1 MTRGLH
7 ATSNQKEVSGR
18 TALETGVVSNNISL
32 IGNQVVGSVR
42 HNGEF
47 DMRVMEIP
55 PFPQTIEICDF
66 NYFLR
71 TRLTQTTVMWPN
83 QAIPLLGY
91 MCYPNDQEK
100 RQALMQTLRS
110 WAMETEGGHIT
121 IPRRLRRIQHE
132 WLRVADI
139 VHLHFDLTAGQ
150 HQLRRGGPSIGKA
163 IGLAEANTKS
173 RGTSASSLWEHW
185 STYKD
190 VAPLVAA
197 ATLICAEART
207 RYQQQPFG
215 PYGLSHDQ
223 LIPFQMAMLMPDF
236 VLAAALEFERST
248 VPDGY
253 TEPVLDPQTLWRI
266 PMDISVVSLEPPSRK
281 IRPQDLRILNDRR
294 AGNRGRANRQ
304 TASAVPS

>member
-1 MTRGLH
+1 L
-7 ATSNQKEVSGR
+7 ADSAAWS
-18 TALETGVVSNNISL
+18 
-32 IGNQVVGSVR
+32 
-42 HNGEF
+42 
-47 DMRVMEIP
+47 
-55 PFPQTIEICDF
+55 
-66 NYFLR
+66 
-71 TRLTQTTVMWPN
+71 N

-100 RQALMQTLRS
+100 RQAFMQTLRG

-121 IPRRLRRIQHE
+121 FPRRLPRIQHE

-150 HQLRRGGPSIGKA
+150 HQARRGGPSIGKA
-163 IGLAEANTKS
+163 VALIAANAKS
-173 RGTSASSLWEHW
+173 RGTSASSLWERW

-190 VAPLVAA
+190 VAPLVTA
-197 ATLICAEART
+197 ATLICTQART

-236 VLAAALEFERST
+236 VLAVALEFERLGLST

-253 TEPVLDPQTLWRI
+253 TEPMLDPQTLWRI
-266 PMDISVVSLEPPSRK
+266 PRDINVVALPPPPRK
-281 IRPQDLRILNDRR
+281 IRPQDIRVLNDRH
-294 AGNRGRANRQ
+294 AGNRGRANRR
-304 TASAVPS
+304 TAWAVPS

>member
-1 MTRGLH
+1 
-7 ATSNQKEVSGR
+7 
-18 TALETGVVSNNISL
+18 
-32 IGNQVVGSVR
+32 
-42 HNGEF
+42 
-47 DMRVMEIP
+47 MRVMEIP
-55 PFPQTIEICDF
+55 SFPQTIEICDF

-71 TRLTQTTVMWPN
+71 TRLSQTTVMWPN
-83 QAIPLLGY
+83 QSIPLLGY
-91 MCYPNDQEK
+91 MCCPNDAGE
-100 RQALMQTLRS
+100 RRALMQTFRS
-110 WAMETEGGHIT
+110 WAIEPELARKR
-121 IPRRLRRIQHE
+121 IPRTLRRLQHE
-132 WLRVADI
+132 WLRIGDI
-139 VHLHFDLTAGQ
+139 VHLDWDLVAGQ
-150 HQLRRGGPSIGKA
+150 HQARRGGPSIGKA

-173 RGTSASSLWEHW
+173 RGTSASSFWERW

-197 ATLICAEART
+197 ATVICAEART

-223 LIPFQMAMLMPDF
+223 LIPFQIAMLMPDF